1 MRDAGRE
8 QHQIG
13 EAPPVEREIAD
24 GCGLSVDQG
33 RSAADGDVFESAGDA
48 ESELKFGSSA
58 HIHVKLRSDLRRH
71 ILRNH
76 ASGVVAGRQQVYGE
90 PPFRVRDSGVARA
103 RRRVDHR
110 NGGAGN
116 AQVV

>member
-58 HIHVKLRSDLRRH
+58 HIHVK
-71 ILRNH
+71 
-76 ASGVVAGRQQVYGE
+76 
-90 PPFRVRDSGVARA
+90 
-103 RRRVDHR
+103 
-110 NGGAGN
+110 
-116 AQVV
+116 